1 MGSKSNIE
9 RIKLLAEEISK
20 KENDESDF
28 KKETVCCLSK
38 IKDLLC
44 KPRSDKKVIVEELDK
59 LIGKLS

>member
-20 KENDESDF
+20 KENDESEF
-28 KKETVCCLSK
+28 KKEAVSCLSK
-38 IKDLLC
+38 IKELLC
-44 KPRSDKKVIVEELDK
+44 KPRADKKVIVEELEK